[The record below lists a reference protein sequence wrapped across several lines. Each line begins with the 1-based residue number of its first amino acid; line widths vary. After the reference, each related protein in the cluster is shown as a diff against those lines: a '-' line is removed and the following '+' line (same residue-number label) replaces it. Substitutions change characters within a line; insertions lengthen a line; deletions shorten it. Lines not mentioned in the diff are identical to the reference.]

1 MLHTTGNLLFRLP
14 RAAREIGLGSLF
26 RSNVFYLRD
35 QKQGQMSRLFFASE
49 IKIYAVPVSVYSKT
63 ITRGRE
69 SGLAKP
75 PVCNCVDKLG
85 TQKQTDPT
93 LFVFDLFAYFEN
105 NKRHF
110 ADFFLN
116 FYGVF
121 KMLTDT

>member
-1 MLHTTGNLLFRLP
+1 
-14 RAAREIGLGSLF
+14 
-26 RSNVFYLRD
+26 
-35 QKQGQMSRLFFASE
+35 MSRLFFASE

-93 LFVFDLFAYFEN
+93 LFVFDCLHTSRITNDISQISF
-105 NKRHF
+105 
-110 ADFFLN
+110 
-116 FYGVF
+116 
-121 KMLTDT
+121 